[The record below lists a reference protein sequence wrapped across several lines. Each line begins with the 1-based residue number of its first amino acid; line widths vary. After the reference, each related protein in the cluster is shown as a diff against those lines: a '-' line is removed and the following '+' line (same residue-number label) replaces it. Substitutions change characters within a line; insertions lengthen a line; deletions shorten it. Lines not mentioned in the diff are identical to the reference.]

1 MKPFTHYLPWGPNSY
16 SNTLLTF
23 DKKESIMQM
32 NITARHDTKATDA
45 IKERIM
51 AKLQKNESHFDHI
64 TNIQVT
70 IDKEGSQDI
79 AEATLHLD
87 TGHEIFAKAKGDN
100 MFSAIDSLSSKIE
113 SQIQKAKSKTQTR
126 KGIDKGLRLPPDE
139 LEAEEVA

>member
-1 MKPFTHYLPWGPNSY
+1 
-16 SNTLLTF
+16 
-23 DKKESIMQM
+23 MQM

-70 IDKEGSQDI
+70 MDKEGNQDL

-87 TGHEIFAKAKGDN
+87 TGQEIFAKARGDN

-113 SQIQKAKSKTQTR
+113 TQLQKAKSKTQTR
-126 KGIDKGLRLPPDE
+126 KGIDKGMRVMSEEPDE
-139 LEAEEVA
+139 PDEEVA

>member
-1 MKPFTHYLPWGPNSY
+1 
-16 SNTLLTF
+16 
-23 DKKESIMQM
+23 MQM

-45 IKERIM
+45 IRQRIM

-70 IDKEGSQDI
+70 IDKEGSLDL

-87 TGHEIFAKAKGDN
+87 TGQEIFAKAKGDN

-113 SQIQKAKSKTQTR
+113 TQLQKAKSKTQTR
-126 KGIDKGLRLPPDE
+126 KGIDKGMRIMSEDPEEPD
-139 LEAEEVA
+139 EEVA